1 MTRFQRFFT
10 QLGAK
15 ATEIQLS
22 YLLFLLMNINSTNS
36 TTQPDLLQEQ
46 INGSL
51 EKAQAQKTELQRNNS
66 RYSTANIVLGAIAA
80 VLAGTA
86 GTVGKADTWK
96 PICLFAAVCSIGATV
111 TAKLQTAD
119 QLTEISEGVGQLKA
133 LKSETIVLT
142 YDSKQVGEKYQQILL
157 AFDV

>member
-1 MTRFQRFFT
+1 
-10 QLGAK
+10 
-15 ATEIQLS
+15 
-22 YLLFLLMNINSTNS
+22 MNINSTNS
-36 TTQPDLLQEQ
+36 ITQPDVLRDQ
-46 INGSL
+46 IGSSL
-51 EKAQAQKTELQRNNS
+51 EKAQAQKNTLRRNSS

-96 PICLFAAVCSIGATV
+96 PICLFAAVCSVGATV

-133 LKSETIVLT
+133 LP
-142 YDSKQVGEKYQQILL
+142 LL
-157 AFDV
+157 R

>member
-1 MTRFQRFFT
+1 
-10 QLGAK
+10 
-15 ATEIQLS
+15 
-22 YLLFLLMNINSTNS
+22 MNINSTNS
-36 TTQPDLLQEQ
+36 TKQPDVLQEQ
-46 INGSL
+46 IGSSL
-51 EKAQAQKTELQRNNS
+51 EKAQVQKNTLKRNNS

-96 PICLFAAVCSIGATV
+96 PICLFAAVCSVGAMV

-133 LKSETIVLT
+133 LRLETIVPT
-142 YDSKQVGEKYQQILL
+142 YDSKQVSEKYQQILI

>member
-1 MTRFQRFFT
+1 
-10 QLGAK
+10 
-15 ATEIQLS
+15 
-22 YLLFLLMNINSTNS
+22 MNINSTNS
-36 TTQPDLLQEQ
+36 ITQPDVLRDQ
-46 INGSL
+46 IGSSL
-51 EKAQAQKTELQRNNS
+51 EKAQAQKNTLRRNNS
-66 RYSTANIVLGAIAA
+66 RYSTANILLGAISA

-96 PICLFAAVCSIGATV
+96 PICLFAAVCSVGATV

-133 LKSETIVLT
+133 LKFETIVPT
-142 YDSKQVGEKYQQILL
+142 YDSKQVGEKYQQILT

>member
-1 MTRFQRFFT
+1 MTYINT
-10 QLGAK
+10 
-15 ATEIQLS
+15 
-22 YLLFLLMNINSTNS
+22 NSTNS
-36 TTQPDLLQEQ
+36 TTQPDVLREQ
-46 INGSL
+46 IDSSL
-51 EKAQAQKTELQRNNS
+51 TKAQAQKNTLKRNSS

-80 VLAGTA
+80 ALAGTA

-96 PICLFAAVCSIGATV
+96 PICLFAAVCSVGATV

-133 LKSETIVLT
+133 LKFETIVPA
-142 YDSKQVGEKYQQILL
+142 YNSKQVGEKYQQILL